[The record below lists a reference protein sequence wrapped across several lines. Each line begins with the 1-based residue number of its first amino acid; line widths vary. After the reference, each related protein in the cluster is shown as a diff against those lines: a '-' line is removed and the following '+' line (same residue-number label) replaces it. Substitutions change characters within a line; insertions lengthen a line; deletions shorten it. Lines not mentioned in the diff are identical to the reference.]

1 MLQVRSDFKT
11 ADAIFTHYQEVQ
23 QRIKEREQQAM
34 RRLADK
40 RATELLEEQGR
51 LKQEV
56 VKKILLPVEEKKW
69 VQQNVPTTKKEL
81 ARVIIAGVASEH
93 DRTVDDLMSDSR
105 VMLTAHARQE
115 AMLRVYEQFSRFPRD
130 HKWGISMPWLGRL
143 FRRDHS
149 TVLHAVRVARVRR
162 EEIRS

>member
-1 MLQVRSDFKT
+1 MGMISIWRTPMLQVRSDFKT
-11 ADAIFTHYQEVQ
+11 ADAIFTHY
-23 QRIKEREQQAM
+23 
-34 RRLADK
+34 
-40 RATELLEEQGR
+40 
-51 LKQEV
+51 
-56 VKKILLPVEEKKW
+56 
-69 VQQNVPTTKKEL
+69 QNVPTTKKEL

-130 HKWGISMPWLGRL
+130 HKWGISMPWLGSL